1 MLTGAVV
8 PASAVA
14 SMPIRPTVRPS
25 MRPNPV
31 TTPSPGT
38 FFPVRRS
45 GWASMPVS
53 NQEPS
58 SRSSAIRSRTGSR
71 PDPRCL
77 STACSPPIWSAS
89 ACRRRDSA
97 MRSPMVGPVVG
108 PVAGAVMRHKLPYDR

>member
-8 PASAVA
+8 PASTVA
-14 SMPIRPTVRPS
+14 SMPMRPTVRPS
-25 MRPNPV
+25 MRPKPV

-45 GWASMPVS
+45 GFASAPVS

-58 SRSSAIRSRTGSR
+58 SSSSLIRSRTGSR
-71 PDPRCL
+71 PDARCL
-77 STACSPPIWSAS
+77 ATACSPPISSAS

-97 MRSPMVGPVVG
+97 TCSPIVGPVVG
-108 PVAGAVMRHKLPYDR
+108 RVMGHKLPYGR

>member
-45 GWASMPVS
+45 GCASMPVS

-58 SRSSAIRSRTGSR
+58 SRSSVIRSRTGSQ
-71 PDPRCL
+71 
-77 STACSPPIWSAS
+77 A
-89 ACRRRDSA
+89 
-97 MRSPMVGPVVG
+97 G
-108 PVAGAVMRHKLPYDR
+108 GAVPVHRLLAAHLERLGVPPPRLGDALAHGGPSGQGHGP